1 MLGCVNPN
9 VKFLKLPTQ
18 IFFVDVNRTGT
29 QSEESGTLVAAA
41 GRKLILFYFIKNLNY
56 SIVIRP

>member
-1 MLGCVNPN
+1 MG
-9 VKFLKLPTQ
+9 
-18 IFFVDVNRTGT
+18 RTGT
-29 QSEESGTLVAAA
+29 QIEESGTLVAAA